1 MFYSVS
7 YWIGSCLSE
16 VIPVAIPSIT
26 VGLMMDVASQLKQ
39 GGLLSLVGRAFAT
52 SHVQLEH
59 MADDLPGNT
68 SSDVAE
74 HSLDCNGP
82 ELLH

>member
-1 MFYSVS
+1 
-7 YWIGSCLSE
+7 
-16 VIPVAIPSIT
+16 
-26 VGLMMDVASQLKQ
+26 MDVASQLKL
-39 GGLLSLVGRAFAT
+39 GGLLSLVGRALAT

-74 HSLDCNGP
+74 HSLDCSGT
-82 ELLH
+82 ELFH